1 MGPKAFFDGLM
12 RLIQV
17 DAERAELIHTKNR
30 KGILFFF
37 AVVCD
42 SFSGLCVN
50 LYFFIQAL
58 WPVLKV

>member
-12 RLIQV
+12 RLMQV

-37 AVVCD
+37 AVLCD
-42 SFSGLCVN
+42 SLAGFVLTCIFLFRPYGL
-50 LYFFIQAL
+50 Y
-58 WPVLKV
+58 